1 MCKLL
6 QRCKCIITLLIVKV
20 CRIMILQ
27 EKVDAFLVFHSGG
40 THEVKPIPVVYPS
53 VEVALVVGINKKI
66 HYI

>member
-1 MCKLL
+1 
-6 QRCKCIITLLIVKV
+6 
-20 CRIMILQ
+20 MILQ